1 MMSRAAV
8 RRATRLLRN
17 CAVVG
22 GVLYVDFELTG
33 VLPSAAVQVATTAL
47 PRYPDAASRALWA
60 AVHSNGTS
68 EQVLTSRTV
77 DVIATMLLAPAVDK
91 DADDA
96 AAVVAVR
103 HRLVR
108 TLDQCANS
116 PLTHAAIV
124 RSDVVPALCVS
135 KDGAELQVGAS
146 LLAKLASGSFGERT
160 PVDLYT
166 RSGALRCAA
175 ALCAA
180 TSDVVVHERAA
191 LALRRL
197 AGVKSLRQRM
207 FDDKAL
213 DLLLSIALRGA
224 VESSAHVVA
233 ALALLTERRDVA
245 LAVGGSDRWL
255 GCLRQWAMR
264 KDQREMRLHAAETLS
279 HALDA
284 ADDDALMV
292 AILRRVGVDVFE
304 SLVESVDSFS
314 CQAAVERCLARLQA
328 KHANVDIHNEV
339 YIVDENFQTRRKQIK
354 VKE

>member
-1 MMSRAAV
+1 MSRAV
-8 RRATRLLRN
+8 LRRVTRLLRN

-22 GVLYVDFELTG
+22 GVLYVDFEFTG

-77 DVIATMLLAPAVDK
+77 DVIASMLASGSQNNPDPSP
-91 DADDA
+91 DE
-96 AAVVAVR
+96 VVVR

-124 RSDVVPALCVS
+124 RSGVVPELCTS

-146 LLAKLASGSFGERT
+146 LLAKLASGSFGERI

-166 RSGALRCAA
+166 HAGALRCAA

-197 AGVKSLRQRM
+197 AAVKALRQRM

-213 DLLLSIALRGA
+213 DLLLSIAMRGA

-233 ALALLTERRDVA
+233 ALALLTEQRDVA

-284 ADDDALMV
+284 ADDDALMI

-314 CQAAVERCLARLQA
+314 CQAAVERCLARLQS
-328 KHANVDIHNEV
+328 KQANVDIHNEV
-339 YIVDENFQTRRKQIK
+339 YTVDDNFQTRRKQIK